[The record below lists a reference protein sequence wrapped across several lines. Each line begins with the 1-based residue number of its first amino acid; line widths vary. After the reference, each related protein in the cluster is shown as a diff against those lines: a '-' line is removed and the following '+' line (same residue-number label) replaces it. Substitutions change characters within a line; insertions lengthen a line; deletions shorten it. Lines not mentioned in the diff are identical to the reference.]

1 MEQKS
6 ETLGG
11 LLLSAGALALLIGII
26 LASIGK
32 QNLFILALILII
44 VGALCFVSGI
54 VYLAVY
60 ILQSKEQ
67 KAIEKEENSAATNK
81 VNLPSNPEERTKII
95 KKIKKRLINYA
106 IDGKQLEQK
115 NINIIRNEFVPKY
128 DPYIF
133 NEAVNQLIAEN
144 KIKLID
150 NNTYIGTDSLS
161 KEKEKRKYNVI
172 TTIGLVILVA
182 GIIEAIRFTPTEFAV
197 GMLFIGIGAT
207 TLIVSFIMRRKN

>member
-1 MEQKS
+1 M
-6 ETLGG
+6 
-11 LLLSAGALALLIGII
+11 
-26 LASIGK
+26 
-32 QNLFILALILII
+32 II

-60 ILQSKEQ
+60 IFQSKEQ
-67 KAIEKEENSAATNK
+67 KAIEKEKSNTTTNK
-81 VNLPSNPEERTKII
+81 VNLPSNPGDRTKII
-95 KKIKKRLINYA
+95 KKIKKRLINYV

-128 DPYIF
+128 DSYIF
-133 NEAVNQLIAEN
+133 DEAVNQLIAEN

-150 NNTYIGTDSLS
+150 NNTYIGTDSLR

-207 TLIVSFIMRRKN
+207 TLIVSFIMKPKK